1 MYGYTQR
8 QKRTYRN
15 VVCSQSPLGK
25 MAKTMR
31 LQEIYQNKKVFITG
45 HTGFKGTWLGLWLQK
60 LGAKVYGY
68 SLAPYSIPNH
78 FSLIQDKND
87 IRSYIADI
95 NDLQTLQNVLLEV
108 DPDIIFHL
116 AAQPLVRESYLDPQ
130 TTFQTN
136 IIGVF
141 NLFQSARSL
150 KNLKAIINVTTDKVY
165 ENKEQIWAYR
175 ENDALGG
182 YDPYSAS
189 KACSEIVTDS
199 MRKSFFN
206 PSDFGKT
213 HQVLIAT
220 ARSGNVIGGGD
231 WSKDRLIVD
240 LVLSANSKQSALIRS
255 PKATRPWQHV
265 LEPIYGYL
273 LLGKKLLQRE
283 ISYASSFNFGP
294 KSEDNLEVGKIV
306 EIAKTQWSEI
316 NYTIQENDSSNP
328 HEAELLMLDPTKA
341 QKLLQWHTIWNAQEA
356 IEKTIDW
363 YRKFYTHNKIIT
375 IKQLDEYIMQIKE
388 KK

>member
-1 MYGYTQR
+1 M
-8 QKRTYRN
+8 
-15 VVCSQSPLGK
+15 VCSQSPLGK
-25 MAKTMR
+25 MAKTMK

-45 HTGFKGTWLGLWLQK
+45 HTGFKGTWLGLWLQR

-68 SLAPYSIPNH
+68 SLAPYSTPNH
-78 FSLIQDKND
+78 FSLIQEKND
-87 IRSYIADI
+87 ICSYIADI
-95 NDLQTLQNVLLEV
+95 NDLQTLQNTLSEV
-108 DPDIIFHL
+108 EPDIIFHL

-206 PSDFGKT
+206 PSNFGKT
-213 HQVLIAT
+213 HQILIAT

-240 LVLSANSKQSALIRS
+240 LVLSAKSKQSALIRS
-255 PKATRPWQHV
+255 PRATRPWQHV

-273 LLGKKLLQRE
+273 LLGEKLLQRE
-283 ISYASSFNFGP
+283 VLYASSFNFGP
-294 KSEDNLEVGKIV
+294 KSEDNLEVGKII
-306 EIAKTQWSEI
+306 EIAKTQWCEI
-316 NYTIQENDSSNP
+316 NYTIQEDNSSNP
-328 HEAELLMLDPTKA
+328 HEAGLLMLDPTKA
-341 QKLLQWHTIWNAQEA
+341 QKLLQWHTLWNAQEA

-363 YRKFYTHNKIIT
+363 YREFYTHNQIIT
-375 IKQLDEYIMQIKE
+375 FKQLDEYTNQIKTDNE
-388 KK
+388 NLFLRFNEMGGGV

>member
-1 MYGYTQR
+1 
-8 QKRTYRN
+8 
-15 VVCSQSPLGK
+15 
-25 MAKTMR
+25 MAKTMK
-31 LQEIYQNKKVFITG
+31 LQEIYQDKKVFITG
-45 HTGFKGTWLGLWLQK
+45 HTGFKGTWLGLWLQR

-68 SLAPYSIPNH
+68 SLAPYSNPNH
-78 FSLIQDKND
+78 FTLLQDCNH
-87 IRSYIADI
+87 IHSHIADI
-95 NDLQTLQNVLLEV
+95 NDLQNLQKTLLEV
-108 DPDIIFHL
+108 KPDIIFHL
-116 AAQPLVRESYLDPQ
+116 AAQPLVRESYQDPQ
-130 TTFQTN
+130 YTFQTN
-136 IIGVF
+136 IMGTF
-141 NLFQSARSL
+141 NLLQSARNL

-175 ENDALGG
+175 ESDALGG

-206 PSDFGKT
+206 LDNFGKT

-231 WSKDRLIVD
+231 WSKDRLLVD
-240 LVLSANSKQSALIRS
+240 LALSANSNQPAFIRS

-273 LLGKKLLQRE
+273 LLGEKLLHRE
-283 ISYASSFNFGP
+283 VAYATSFNFGP
-294 KSEDNLEVGKIV
+294 KSEDNLEVEKIIQ
-306 EIAKTQWSEI
+306 IAKTQWGQI
-316 NYTIQENDSSNP
+316 NYVIQDNNPYNP

-341 QKLLQWHTIWNAQEA
+341 QKLLKWHTIWNAQEA

-363 YRKFYTHNKIIT
+363 YREFYTRNQIIT
-375 IKQLDEYIMQIKE
+375 LKQLDEYMMQIKGIQ
-388 KK
+388 

>member
-1 MYGYTQR
+1 
-8 QKRTYRN
+8 
-15 VVCSQSPLGK
+15 
-25 MAKTMR
+25 MR

-68 SLAPYSIPNH
+68 SLAPYSTPNH

-87 IRSYIADI
+87 IHSYIADI
-95 NDLQTLQNVLLEV
+95 NDLQTLQNTLLEV

-206 PSDFGKT
+206 PKDFGKT

-273 LLGKKLLQRE
+273 LLGEKLLQRKN
-283 ISYASSFNFGP
+283 SYASSFNFGP
-294 KSEDNLEVGKIV
+294 KSEDNLEVGEIIK
-306 EIAKTQWSEI
+306 IAKTQWSEI
-316 NYTIQENDSSNP
+316 NYTIQEDSSSNP
-328 HEAELLMLDPTKA
+328 HEAELLMLDSTKA

-363 YRKFYTHNKIIT
+363 YREFYTHNKVIT
-375 IKQLDEYIMQIKE
+375 LKQLDEYIMQIKE
-388 KK
+388 KQ